1 MVVNLSDTPNLCIL
15 ARSCFYFTFLLVMDS
30 DHSGGGYSSGEI
42 ISIVLVPWILT
53 GLQNSVIYVFPRD
66 ITCTVF
72 LYL

>member
-1 MVVNLSDTPNLCIL
+1 
-15 ARSCFYFTFLLVMDS
+15 MDS